1 VRTGQ
6 REREGGEAGHAV
18 PERMR
23 WKRLNSYD
31 EEPEGKEME
40 GGANAFHRNSS
51 VRLVLVRCKPLGPLH
66 LTHSPL
72 WAFQTS
78 IPAKLILISSIVQ

>member
-1 VRTGQ
+1 M
-6 REREGGEAGHAV
+6 

-40 GGANAFHRNSS
+40 GGANAFHRHFSA
-51 VRLVLVRCKPLGPLH
+51 RLVLVVGLSHTPPTPH
-66 LTHSPL
+66 TSPTK
-72 WAFQTS
+72 AFQTS
-78 IPAKLILISSIVQ
+78 IPAKLILISSIVY